1 MDETTGRQ
9 GRDTGDGDAPGRG
22 GLTPGRRRALVY
34 GMIGLAC
41 VVALASTLTVWVQ
54 RQLLDTDRWTETSS
68 ELLQD
73 ADVREAVSLRIVD
86 ALFDDPSVVE
96 GLRMRLPPALDPLA
110 EPIAAGLRNVALDR
124 ADTFLQRPT
133 VQSVWEEVNRRAHT
147 RLVAVLRG
155 DDGELVTTTG
165 GEVVLDL
172 TPLVASLR
180 AELGI
185 GGAPRPGAAEFVL
198 MESDELAA
206 AQDAVATLDVLS
218 PVLLVVVLA
227 LLAGAVYLAEG
238 FRRQAVRAT
247 ALGLLVV
254 GLVLLVVRRLVGDA
268 VVEARAEPPTRS
280 AAATVWLVGT
290 EVLGEIALGLVAI
303 GLVGLVWAVLSGPTR
318 PARAIRSW
326 IAPAMRDHAA
336 AVHAG
341 VLVVALLVLA
351 WGPTG
356 APRRLVGTIVMIA
369 LVVGGVEALRRQ
381 TAREHPADA
390 VGAGHPAP

>member
-1 MDETTGRQ
+1 MDETTGGQ

-73 ADVREAVSLRIVD
+73 ADVREAVSLRVVD
-86 ALFDDPSVVE
+86 ALFDDPSFVE
-96 GLRMRLPPALDPLA
+96 GLQVRLPPALDPLA
-110 EPIAAGLRNVALDR
+110 EPIAAGLRNVALER
-124 ADTFLQRPT
+124 ADTFLQRPA

-155 DDGELVTTTG
+155 DEGELVTTTG
-165 GEVVLDL
+165 GDVVLDL
-172 TPLVASLR
+172 APLVARLR

-185 GGAPRPGAAEFVL
+185 GGEPRPGAAQFTL
-198 MESDELAA
+198 MSSDELAA

-218 PVLLVVVLA
+218 PVLLVLVLA

-238 FRRQAVRAT
+238 FRREAVRAT

-268 VVEARAEPPTRS
+268 VVEEPPTRT

-290 EVLGEIALGLVAI
+290 EVLGDVALGLVAL

-326 IAPAMRDHAA
+326 IAPAMRDHAV

-356 APRRLVGTIVMIA
+356 APRRLLGTLVMIA

-381 TAREHPADA
+381 TAREHPPAA
-390 VGAGHPAP
+390 PGAGHPSP